1 MKTLVSF
8 FSLVIAAISLS
19 LNVAAQTKSVRE
31 SITADS
37 ITSIKV
43 LGNSRV
49 VWVHDTEPY
58 VQVSWFTTDI
68 EQPEKYG
75 ITIEGNELTFEDHLG
90 RFYYELHLDSST
102 KVHVIVDGNS
112 RFAWPNGKKTEI
124 SSRMENTSI
133 SGVFSELKG
142 LVDELMTT
150 YDSVASS
157 GGQSSDMS
165 KAFVNS
171 PRSKRKYTFADRTN
185 LDFHWAFNNW
195 GDQPYNGLMKMDGPY
210 NLRTS
215 FSSYQLSENY
225 AVIMTDHFKLN
236 IGIGYESDVYKFTDN
251 YVSMDATTGALTT
264 QNQAGVDA
272 VSGITGSNLGDWS
285 SRFVTRYVTLPV
297 EFEYRDKSALRS
309 WRIKLGVV
317 PGLSFNSSHTGLKH
331 ELEKRGR
338 NYQDVQE
345 GVSKFVNPYKLDVR
359 FTVKWNW
366 LGFFIQLPTM
376 PVFIDTDT
384 KVYPIK
390 LGFMI

>member
-75 ITIEGNELTFEDHLG
+75 ITIEGNELTFEDYLG

-157 GGQSSDMS
+157 GNSNKAGE
-165 KAFVNS
+165 AFVNS

-251 YVSMDATTGALTT
+251 YVSMDATTGALAT
-264 QNQAGVDA
+264 QDQAGVDA

>member
-8 FSLVIAAISLS
+8 FSFVIAAISLS

-58 VQVSWFTTDI
+58 IQVSWFTTDI

-171 PRSKRKYTFADRTN
+171 PRSKRKYTFGDRTN

-251 YVSMDATTGALTT
+251 YVSMDATTGALAT
-264 QNQAGVDA
+264 QDQAGVDA

>member
-8 FSLVIAAISLS
+8 FSFVIAAISLS

-58 VQVSWFTTDI
+58 IQVSWFTTDI

-75 ITIEGNELTFEDHLG
+75 ITIEGNELTFEDYLG

-124 SSRMENTSI
+124 STRMENTSI

-142 LVDELMTT
+142 LVDELVTT
-150 YDSVASS
+150 YDSVAKS
-157 GGQSSDMS
+157 GNSNKAGE
-165 KAFVNS
+165 AFVNS

-251 YVSMDATTGALTT
+251 YVSMDASTGALAT
-264 QNQAGVDA
+264 QDQAGVDA

>member
-75 ITIEGNELTFEDHLG
+75 ITIEGNELTFEDYLG

-157 GGQSSDMS
+157 GNSNKAGE
-165 KAFVNS
+165 AFVNS

-225 AVIMTDHFKLN
+225 AVVMTDHFKLN

-251 YVSMDATTGALTT
+251 YVSMDASTGALAT